1 MSQKYSRKIKT
12 PLKIKT
18 TSIIK
23 TPLASAISLAIVAS
37 SLGVSP
43 QVLAQDVAE
52 EDQTIENIIV
62 TGSRIKR
69 DSFSTSAPMDVI
81 LTERAAAS
89 GIADLGT
96 LIQQSVAASGGPQ
109 VTAATST
116 AFVQNGGQ
124 GVQTL
129 SVRGLGPN
137 RTLTLIN
144 GRRAGPA
151 GTRGGVSSFDLN
163 VIPLIAVERIEI
175 LKDGASSIYGSDAV
189 AGVVNIFTK
198 KEDGGSVDAYVSQP
212 NDSGGEET
220 RISATWGKSFSRGN
234 FRLTADYNKV
244 DELARGDRD
253 YFNCSE
259 QYIFDDSGNRRD
271 VIDPRTGK
279 YACRDSAWG
288 HVWLYDYQ
296 GPDGNVATPRKTL
309 AQYDYDSDLAQY
321 IPGIAVDPNDPDY
334 LVAPPGWFLV
344 NYDRDSDAVTNMD
357 SPFQDAESM
366 VPDIEKTTFFAE
378 GEYDVSAAATVY
390 GEVLLNRRKTTSNGY
405 RQFWGYIYNETA
417 FNPNPLSVG
426 WQGAQWLS
434 PTPITDHFDYQIEVD
449 YQRYVAGL
457 RGDFNENW
465 SYDLSYQYSHSDGDY
480 TNDVIYNDS
489 IVDQNWLGIFDPY
502 YSCVGQVTSVRGVP
516 CLDIPWLDPQFLAG
530 NVSPEMRE
538 FLFGQET
545 GNTVYK
551 QSSWEGFVTGPIM
564 DLPAGELGIA
574 FGFHYR
580 DDDIHDRPGDVSL
593 IDGPNDVNN
602 SWGLS
607 SAGITTGD
615 QNTQAVFAEVDVP
628 IVADKTGFKELSLN
642 ASYRYNDVDTYGSG
656 DTYKVGIN
664 WQMADSFRVRATQGT
679 SFRTPALFELYLADQ
694 TSFIRQTTIDPCID
708 WGDELAAGNINQRTA
723 DNCAADTSA
732 ADYPNGLPPDYTGG
746 AITATAISQGGLGRL
761 DAETSTSNTYG
772 IVWQPAFA
780 DLNFSVD
787 YFDIE
792 VRNQI
797 DQLGAQV
804 IVRECYESEF
814 YPTDQLCDLFDR
826 SMLNGGIDNVED
838 SYINVATQ
846 KSRGYDVALRYTVE
860 IGGGTLELD
869 TQHTFQEE
877 RNTALFGDDI
887 RDQLGRFG
895 YPEHVGRL
903 WTSYDRGDWSY
914 FWGARFVGSVDNTAD
929 EDGGT
934 ATYRGETV
942 NRVLKA
948 DSIIYHDFS
957 VTYYMDSWGLRT
969 IVGVAN
975 AFDENPPQVSTILGA
990 LDTAGRSAF
999 YTQYDWLG
1007 RRYFLNLTV
1016 NFD

>member
-1 MSQKYSRKIKT
+1 MYKRN
-12 PLKIKT
+12 
-18 TSIIK
+18 
-23 TPLASAISLAIVAS
+23 PLASAVSLAIAAG

-43 QVLAQDVAE
+43 QVLAQDEAE
-52 EDQTIENIIV
+52 AEAAATIENIIV

-69 DSFSTSAPMDVI
+69 DSFSTSAPMDVV
-81 LTERAAAS
+81 LTERAAVS

-96 LIQQSVAASGGPQ
+96 LIQQSVAAAGGPQ
-109 VTAATST
+109 VTSATST

-129 SVRGLGPN
+129 SIRGLGAN

-163 VIPLIAVERIEI
+163 VIPLVAVERIEI

-189 AGVVNIFTK
+189 AGVVNIWTK
-198 KEDGGSVDAYVSQP
+198 KEDGGSVDAFISQP
-212 NDSGGEET
+212 GDSGGEET
-220 RISATWGKSFSRGN
+220 RISATWGKSMSRGN

-259 QYIFDDSGNRRD
+259 RYIFDASGNSRD

-279 YACRDSAWG
+279 PHCQDTTWG

-296 GPDGNVATPRKTL
+296 GAGGNVPTVRFTL
-309 AQYDYDSDLAQY
+309 AQYDYDGDLGQY
-321 IPGIAVDPNDPDY
+321 IPGIAVDPTDPDF
-334 LVAPPGWFLV
+334 LVTPPNWFLV
-344 NYDRDSDAVTNMD
+344 NYDRDTDAVKNAD
-357 SPFQDAESM
+357 HPFQDAETM
-366 VPDIEKTTFFAE
+366 VPDIEKTTFFGE
-378 GEYDVSAAATVY
+378 GEYDLTEAMTLY
-390 GEVLLNRRKTTSNGY
+390 GEVLLNRRKTASNGY
-405 RQFWGYIYNETA
+405 RQFWSYIYNENFFA
-417 FNPNPLSVG
+417 GNPLSAG

-434 PTPITDHFDYQIEVD
+434 PTVITDHFDSVIEVD

-457 RGDFNENW
+457 RGDFNESW

-480 TNDVIYNDS
+480 TQDLIFNDS
-489 IVDQNWLGIFDPY
+489 IDDQNFLTG
-502 YSCVGQVTSVRGVP
+502 SCVGTTTSVRGVP

-530 NVSPEMRE
+530 NISPDMRE

-580 DDDIHDRPGDVSL
+580 DDDIHDVPGSVSL
-593 IDGPNDVNN
+593 IDDPSDVNN

-628 IVADKTGFKELSLN
+628 IVADKTGFKELTFS

-664 WQMADSFRVRATQGT
+664 WQIVDSLRIRSTQGT

-694 TSFIRQTTIDPCID
+694 TSFIRQTNIDPCIL
-708 WGDELAAGNINQRTA
+708 WGDQLAAGNISQRTA
-723 DNCAADTSA
+723 DNCAADTKSPL
-732 ADYPNGLPPDYTGG
+732 YPNGLPPDYLGG
-746 AITATAISQGGLGRL
+746 SITAETISQGGLGRL
-761 DAETSTSNTYG
+761 NAETSTATTYG
-772 IVWQPAFA
+772 IIWQPAFA

-792 VRNQI
+792 IRNQI
-797 DQLGAQV
+797 DQLGAQS
-804 IVRECYESEF
+804 IARGCYDSEF
-814 YPTDQLCDLFDR
+814 FPNDPLCDLFDR
-826 SMLNGGIDNVED
+826 SSVNGGIDNVED
-838 SYINVATQ
+838 SFINVATQ
-846 KSRGYDVALRYTVE
+846 KSRGYDVALRYTVDV
-860 IGGGTLELD
+860 GGGTLEFD

-877 RNTALFGDDI
+877 RNVSLRGDDI

-895 YPEHVGRL
+895 HPKHVGRL
-903 WTSYDRGDWSY
+903 WTTYDRGDWSY
-914 FWGARFVGSVDNTAD
+914 FWGVRFVGSVDSEVD
-929 EDGGT
+929 FDGPT
-934 ATYRGETV
+934 TTYRGETV
-942 NRVLKA
+942 YRVLKA
-948 DSIIYHDFS
+948 DAVQYHDFS
-957 VTYYMDSWGLRT
+957 VTYYMNDWGLRT
-969 IVGVAN
+969 ILGISN
-975 AFDENPPQVSTILGA
+975 AFDDNPPQVSTLGGP
-990 LDTAGRSAF
+990 LNTAGRSAF
-999 YTQYDWLG
+999 YSQYDWLG
-1007 RRYFLNLTV
+1007 RRYFLNLRL